1 MCFLFFFSII
11 FGLSIPSKSQE
22 LIWDENPLNAERI
35 IDSLESIL
43 PEHQDKERLVL
54 LNRLAELYWLVDP
67 DFTIKYGSEALQIAK
82 QEKDLTAEGMAL
94 INLCQGYLF
103 NDLYDKALDYGLKSL
118 EVRQGLGNQ
127 YDIAFSLRTL
137 GWLYYDIR
145 NFDKALEYHEK
156 VLKIHQQ
163 LVDKE
168 REAYSYNSLGLIY
181 FQKGNYEL
189 ALSYL
194 RKSLQL
200 KEPFGNQD
208 RIAETLKNI
217 GSCFSALDT
226 YDSAIYV
233 LSTSLDISR
242 KQNNEYNQS
251 EALNELAKVFLKQR
265 KYREARSAFDESS
278 AIIKNLKDNKELIAE
293 NSWIATAY
301 FDSLGDYKSAL
312 MYYQR
317 YDSARAEILTEEK
330 SHNLSEM
337 QILYEAAKRENEI
350 QLLEQSRKADRKM
363 SRVLIVVVILIIII
377 TILIVGRLRSSIR
390 KNKIIYDQ
398 DQQLSKERLK
408 NEELHSAQ
416 LQEKL
421 EFRKQELTN
430 LALFISQR
438 NEIYENLS
446 QTLSNLNFID
456 RDDYNQKI
464 NTFLKE
470 YSARL
475 NINEDLQKF
484 HANIDNVSDE
494 FFYRIREKYPNL
506 TDNDVKLSAQLRLNL
521 SSKEIAHL
529 NNISVKS
536 VEISRYRLRKKLNLD
551 KKEILTDFL
560 RNF

>member
-1 MCFLFFFSII
+1 MLISIGALF
-11 FGLSIPSKSQE
+11 PVRAQE
-22 LIWDENPLNAERI
+22 LIWDENPMNAEKI
-35 IDSLESIL
+35 IDSLETIL
-43 PEHQDKERLVL
+43 PNYSGTERLAL

-82 QEKDLTAEGMAL
+82 QEKDTSAEGMAL
-94 INLCQGYLF
+94 INLCQGYLL

-118 EVRQGLGNQ
+118 EIRQQLNNQ

-156 VLKIHQQ
+156 VLEIHQQ
-163 LVDKE
+163 LEDLE
-168 REAYSYNSLGLIY
+168 RVAYSYNSLGLIY
-181 FQKGNYEL
+181 SQKGNHEL

-194 RKSLQL
+194 RKSLEL
-200 KEPFGNQD
+200 KAPFGNQD

-217 GSCFSALDT
+217 GSCFSALDK
-226 YDSAIYV
+226 YDSAIHV
-233 LSTSLDISR
+233 LSTSLDISK
-242 KQNNEYNQS
+242 KQNNQYNQS
-251 EALNELAKVFLKQR
+251 EALNELAKVYLKQG
-265 KYREARSAFDESS
+265 KYTEARSAFSESS
-278 AIIKNLKDNKELIAE
+278 SIIGNLKDNKELIAE

-301 FDSLGDYKSAL
+301 YDSLGDYQNAL
-312 MYYQR
+312 LHYQR

-350 QLLEQSRKADRKM
+350 QLLEQSRESDRKM
-363 SRVLIVVVILIIII
+363 ARVLIIVVVLIVIIAILV
-377 TILIVGRLRSSIR
+377 VGRLRSSMR
-390 KNKIIYDQ
+390 KNKIIFDQ
-398 DQQLSKERLK
+398 DQQLVKERLK

-416 LQEKL
+416 LLEKL

-438 NEIYENLS
+438 NEIYESLS
-446 QTLSNLNFID
+446 QTLSNLNFLD
-456 RDDYNQKI
+456 RDDYHQKI
-464 NTFLKE
+464 NAFLKE

-484 HANIDNVSDE
+484 HANIENVSDE
-494 FFYRIREKYPNL
+494 FFYRIREQYPNL

>member
-1 MCFLFFFSII
+1 MLMALPFWAQ
-11 FGLSIPSKSQE
+11 PTNAQQ
-22 LIWDENPLNAERI
+22 LIWDENPINAEI
-35 IDSLESIL
+35 VIDSLETIL
-43 PEHQDKERLVL
+43 PNQTGADRLAL

-82 QEKDLTAEGMAL
+82 QEGDLSAEGMAL
-94 INLCQGYLF
+94 INLCQGYLI
-103 NDLYDKALDYGLKSL
+103 NDLYDKALDYGLQSL
-118 EVRQGLGNQ
+118 EVREQLDNQ
-127 YDIAFSLRTL
+127 YDIAYSLRTL

-145 NFDKALEYHEK
+145 NFDKALDYHEQ
-156 VLKIHQQ
+156 VLEIHRK
-163 LVDKE
+163 LDDPE

-181 FQKGNYEL
+181 FQKGNYDTAL
-189 ALSYL
+189 AFL
-194 RKSLQL
+194 RQSLEL
-200 KEPFGNQD
+200 KEPYGNQD

-226 YDSAIYV
+226 YDSAIYS

-242 KQNNEYNQS
+242 EQNNEYNQS
-251 EALNELAKVFLKQR
+251 EALNELAKIYLKQE
-265 KYREARSAFDESS
+265 KFTEARAAFEE
-278 AIIKNLKDNKELIAE
+278 ANQIIRNLNDNRELFAE
-293 NSWIATAY
+293 NSGIASEY
-301 FDSLGDYKSAL
+301 FETLGDFKSAL
-312 MYYQR
+312 MYYQQ
-317 YDSARAEILTEEK
+317 YDSARAQILTEEK

-350 QLLEQSRKADRKM
+350 RLLEQSREADRQM
-363 SRVLIVVVILIIII
+363 TRALFVGFILIVIIA
-377 TILIVGRLRSSIR
+377 ILIVGRMRSSMR
-390 KNKIIYDQ
+390 KNKIIYNQ
-398 DQQLSKERLK
+398 NQQLVEAQLK
-408 NEELHSAQ
+408 NEELHSAK
-416 LQEKL
+416 LEEKL
-421 EFRKQELTN
+421 EFRKKELTN

-446 QTLSNLNFID
+446 HTLSNLNFID
-456 RDDYNQKI
+456 RDDYHKKI
-464 NTFLKE
+464 NVFLKE

-484 HANIDNVSDE
+484 HSNIDNVSDE
-494 FFYRIREKYPNL
+494 FFYRIREEYPNL
-506 TDNDVKLSAQLRLNL
+506 TENDVKLSAQLRLNL